1 MTRERIR
8 LGVTTCDA
16 IVVRGQI
23 QIISKVTE
31 AFVEHR
37 PLRGDGDP
45 ISLSHMELSELIDQ
59 GHYSIQ
65 YGYFSSRQVAR
76 RAMAG
81 RGLMSRLP
89 VKTQRDAFWK
99 ECWCTSIL
107 ALEGEG
113 KFNRSAARWEEFL
126 PALEQ
131 RTTEMLKL
139 GLNKSK
145 AGRSFDSVEARRTPS
160 RTSIMSWLRKWETSK
175 DPMVLVKKS
184 IFNGQRA
191 KRIGSEQEAILQG
204 CLEAY
209 LHPNR
214 VHAGQIHDAVNAEI
228 RHRNSIRKLTGEVPL
243 NEVSKSTT
251 ERRINELD
259 MFEVIAAREGVA
271 VAKHKL
277 GAHGGG
283 LQIEVPFQR
292 IEMDEWEIDLMAIL
306 NKGGVDITTT
316 NFRDIEIGRYWVCV
330 AFDTASRS
338 IVGLKLSKSPTAE
351 DAKAVLWMAMRNK
364 TELARQI
371 GCETDWKQHGHI
383 CHVVVDNG
391 PAFVNVA
398 FKAALADLCVDY
410 SVLPAGIPK
419 LRARI
424 ERLFSSVATLLMP
437 HLTGRTFSNPNSRG
451 DYPSQKYAVHTAESI
466 LELLVRFTV
475 DVYHNRKHRGLEYA
489 SPNIVW
495 DRLLRKFCWSPPM
508 NNHVLRHI
516 LGLAFTRDTGRHGIR
531 MNGVNYHSDRLA
543 KHFQKFGKQRVDVRL
558 DPENIGH
565 ISVWLDDGAQSGW
578 SSVRAQ
584 MEGLEGVAFATWEHA
599 IFDLRQNNRNLVSL
613 QQDVID
619 RAIKR
624 IKEID
629 AKQCALRQLGPIGDT
644 YDQIR
649 RSQKETFWGLSLGG
663 DPEPDVSTS
672 EASDVGTHGLLSNE
686 IGYAPAQSYVDSPV
700 FSREPDHP
708 IEFWTFSDENV
719 DEVHHDAV
727 SKNMDDEN
735 D

>member
-209 LHPNR
+209 ELGLSSTTVITVSQGKCRSRRVECAIALKLGTSPEELCPNKYKPKPPK
-214 VHAGQIHDAVNAEI
+214 
-228 RHRNSIRKLTGEVPL
+228 SKLTRAK
-243 NEVSKSTT
+243 SK
-251 ERRINELD
+251 
-259 MFEVIAAREGVA
+259 
-271 VAKHKL
+271 
-277 GAHGGG
+277 
-283 LQIEVPFQR
+283 
-292 IEMDEWEIDLMAIL
+292 
-306 NKGGVDITTT
+306 
-316 NFRDIEIGRYWVCV
+316 
-330 AFDTASRS
+330 
-338 IVGLKLSKSPTAE
+338 
-351 DAKAVLWMAMRNK
+351 
-364 TELARQI
+364 LARPKSKLAKKRHTQRL
-371 GCETDWKQHGHI
+371 
-383 CHVVVDNG
+383 
-391 PAFVNVA
+391 
-398 FKAALADLCVDY
+398 ALAI
-410 SVLPAGIPK
+410 VLKYDATPK
-419 LRARI
+419 
-424 ERLFSSVATLLMP
+424 
-437 HLTGRTFSNPNSRG
+437 
-451 DYPSQKYAVHTAESI
+451 Q
-466 LELLVRFTV
+466 
-475 DVYHNRKHRGLEYA
+475 
-489 SPNIVW
+489 
-495 DRLLRKFCWSPPM
+495 
-508 NNHVLRHI
+508 
-516 LGLAFTRDTGRHGIR
+516 
-531 MNGVNYHSDRLA
+531 
-543 KHFQKFGKQRVDVRL
+543 
-558 DPENIGH
+558 
-565 ISVWLDDGAQSGW
+565 
-578 SSVRAQ
+578 
-584 MEGLEGVAFATWEHA
+584 
-599 IFDLRQNNRNLVSL
+599 
-613 QQDVID
+613 
-619 RAIKR
+619 
-624 IKEID
+624 
-629 AKQCALRQLGPIGDT
+629 
-644 YDQIR
+644 
-649 RSQKETFWGLSLGG
+649 
-663 DPEPDVSTS
+663 
-672 EASDVGTHGLLSNE
+672 
-686 IGYAPAQSYVDSPV
+686 
-700 FSREPDHP
+700 
-708 IEFWTFSDENV
+708 
-719 DEVHHDAV
+719 
-727 SKNMDDEN
+727 
-735 D
+735 